1 METSISLYNIKNK
14 FIELFEKSENG
25 ELTSEEAQE
34 QGNDLALALKNKSA
48 SIIGYIRNLE
58 LTSEAMEKE
67 INRITANKK
76 MIDNSINRFKEY
88 VKENME
94 DLCLPK
100 ITTDL
105 GTLKISKNPVSVE
118 IIDEEIIDKKYL
130 KTKIEVKPDKTAIK
144 KDLQKGIQIAGAR
157 LIEDKTRLD
166 IV

>member
-34 QGNDLALALKNKSA
+34 QGNDLALALKNKST

-67 INRITANKK
+67 INRANKK